1 MQAEANPNAIVY
13 FNNQYVAL
21 KDARI
26 SILTHAFHYGTG
38 VFEGI
43 RGYWD
48 EPQQELFLMRPM
60 DHFARWK
67 RNCGILRIEL
77 LHNALPHTA
86 ASLCDLALHLVP
98 ANKFRCNI
106 YIRPVAYKS
115 AERVG
120 IYLDDQDSFCMIA
133 MPFGDY
139 LPSENGLHAGVS
151 SWRRVED
158 NAIPGRAK
166 ICGAYVNSALAS
178 DEARRNG
185 FDEAIFLTEE
195 GHVAEGASCNI
206 FMVRSGRLIT
216 PPASENILEGIT
228 RDTIIELAR
237 RELSINVIERPI
249 DRSELYVCDE
259 LFFTGTAAEI
269 APITRVDHRAVGSG
283 EVGEVSSKLRRLYC
297 DATRGRL
304 PQYRRWLI
312 PAYRTT
318 AAGRA
323 A

>member
-1 MQAEANPNAIVY
+1 VY
-13 FNNQYVAL
+13 FNKQYVPL

-26 SILTHAFHYGTG
+26 SILTHALHYGTG

-48 EPQQELFLMRPM
+48 DREQELFLMRPM
-60 DHFARWK
+60 DHFLRWK
-67 RNCGILRIEL
+67 KNLGILRIEV
-77 LHNALPHTA
+77 PHTA
-86 ASLCDLALHLVP
+86 SQLCSLALDLIP
-98 ANKFRCNI
+98 RNQFRCNI
-106 YIRPVAYKS
+106 YIRPLAYKS
-115 AERVG
+115 AERIG
-120 IYLDDQDSFCMIA
+120 IYLDDEDSFFLLA

-139 LPSENGLHAGVS
+139 LPSQNGLHAGIV

-185 FDEAIFLTEE
+185 YDEAIFLTED

-206 FMVRSGRLIT
+206 FMVRDGRLIT
-216 PPASENILEGIT
+216 PSTSQNILEGIT
-228 RDTIIELAR
+228 RDSIIELAR
-237 RELSINVIERPI
+237 RELNLTVVERPI
-249 DRSELYVCDE
+249 DRSELYICDE

-269 APITRVDHRAVGSG
+269 APVSHVDHRPVGAG
-283 EVGEVSSKLRRLYC
+283 IVGEISRELRRLYF

-304 PQYRRWLI
+304 PQYRKWLV